1 MTFQNSVTEEQARL
15 NEHLYNGS
23 GVALGDVDGDGLA
36 DIYFSRLYHYE
47 LGTPGVRVR
56 LVGPVDNPNAVGAI
70 IRLVYGD
77 EEGPTREIHAGSGHL
92 SQDGMVQVMGMPRQP
107 SAVKVRWPDGSEST
121 APVAEGAREV
131 TMSMQGR

>member
-1 MTFQNSVTEEQARL
+1 VTFQNSVTEEQARL

-77 EEGPTREIHAGSGHL
+77 EEGPTCRGSHPL
-92 SQDGMVQVMGMPRQP
+92 SRSGGRMVARVLH
-107 SAVKVRWPDGSEST
+107 RWLKGPGKS
-121 APVAEGAREV
+121 P
-131 TMSMQGR
+131 